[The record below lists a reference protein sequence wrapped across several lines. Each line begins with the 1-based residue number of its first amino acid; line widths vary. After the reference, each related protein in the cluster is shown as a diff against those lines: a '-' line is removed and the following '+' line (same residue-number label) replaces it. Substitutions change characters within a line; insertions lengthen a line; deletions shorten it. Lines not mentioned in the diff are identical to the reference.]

1 MTNPVILLGTQSNGE
16 TLPVQVDEF
25 GRLVAEGLQ
34 GTEGPPGPPGSPGA
48 DGGDFPLPPDPFEGA
63 YLGWYDDQLAW
74 LGGGGTPPG
83 DEVVVATTFMDGST
97 TCSGPGSGGYS
108 TYKYVDEPDNFRGFL
123 CASFR
128 LTNPSVYSGIF
139 VRVKDGTYRTQD
151 AKDQSATD
159 SFGTMNRDPDFRTLS
174 AYNNWATLNGVTPGK
189 TAIPVSMERNL
200 EDGMYMWVIDCAR
213 RQLFIGETLGQG
225 RWINNKQP
233 GMETGIASVGN
244 GPVQICVSPY
254 QGATWSILDTEP
266 PSIAFNTYTPRYKR
280 YRSYQSERDLRRQ
293 ELARRSRNDFGY

>member
-1 MTNPVILLGTQSNGE
+1 MTNPVTLYGTQSNGE

-34 GTEGPPGPPGSPGA
+34 GIEGPPGPEGPPGD
-48 DGGDFPLPPDPFEGA
+48 DGGAFPLPPDPYEGA
-63 YLGWYDDQLAW
+63 LLGWSNDELAW
-74 LGGGGTPPG
+74 VDGGGTPPG
-83 DEVVVATTFMDGST
+83 DEVLVATTFMDGST
-97 TCSGPGSGGYS
+97 SFTGPGSGGYS

-128 LTNPSVYSGIF
+128 LTSPSVYSGIF

-159 SFGTMNRDPDFRTLS
+159 SMGTMNRDPDFRTLS
-174 AYNNWATLNGVTPGK
+174 AYNNWATINGVNPGK
-189 TAIPVSMERNL
+189 TAIAVSMERNL
-200 EDGMYMWVIDCAR
+200 ADGMYMWVVDCAR
-213 RQLFIGETLGQG
+213 RQLFIGETMGQG

-244 GPVQICVSPY
+244 GPIQICASPY
-254 QGATWSILDTEP
+254 QNATWSILDTDP
-266 PSIAFNTYTPRYKR
+266 PPIAFSTYTPRYRHYSAYESEQDKR
-280 YRSYQSERDLRRQ
+280 RKA
-293 ELARRSRNDFGY
+293 LAQKKSS